1 MESFNTLLAD
11 VERSRQRLNTLIA
24 DVERTRQR
32 LNTERANTERANTER
47 AREPLVNPFQVHQ
60 AFVPSLENFKE
71 LLPLL
76 NGGDTDNFDSLFTGE
91 GGCRF
96 VDKIDDE
103 LIKMYVSD
111 VPGTDTTTLK
121 RDLKRNLLPTI
132 TKLQTSRY
140 NLCEKVKPIGSTKV
154 YDVTMKEFIL
164 ASFRFAKRRTSGY
177 KNRFIEFFTQ
187 DCLTAYEGGGSGAIS
202 CIGGILER
210 FILVIPMTILD
221 ANEITSNDSESNLKK
236 INNIIVGAKIS
247 KEELQSMMAQ
257 CNREINSDPDPNAEK
272 PPIEDYIKCM
282 KEKILSSGSS
292 ITEKEILDYVNEVY
306 AVFGGRKRRN
316 RRNRTNKR
324 NKKNKRNTRSRR

>member
-1 MESFNTLLAD
+1 YSDFHNTNLQGAD
-11 VERSRQRLNTLIA
+11 LTGVNLSRGQLEYANTEGAILPVVNANLRPANTERAERTNTERAEREQAERLNTILA
-24 DVERTRQR
+24 HLRPA
-32 LNTERANTERANTER
+32 NTERANTERANTAR

-210 FILVIPMTILD
+210 FILV
-221 ANEITSNDSESNLKK
+221 
-236 INNIIVGAKIS
+236 
-247 KEELQSMMAQ
+247 
-257 CNREINSDPDPNAEK
+257 
-272 PPIEDYIKCM
+272 
-282 KEKILSSGSS
+282 
-292 ITEKEILDYVNEVY
+292 
-306 AVFGGRKRRN
+306 
-316 RRNRTNKR
+316 
-324 NKKNKRNTRSRR
+324 